1 MTQDERCLGESY
13 IPPTRKVAEKLI
25 VRTVEEAKSI
35 MSGRQKPYDSMDLQ
49 SRLSGPS
56 DYPFKSGTINF
67 GAYKTILNLRILSWI
82 NFSFSRFYKIN
93 LYAFFLSS
101 LYPLIL

>member
-1 MTQDERCLGESY
+1 MKGVLESL
-13 IPPTRKVAEKLI
+13 ISAMRKVAEKLI
-25 VRTVEEAKSI
+25 GRTVEEAESI

-56 DYPFKSGTINF
+56 DYPLKSGTINF
-67 GAYKTILNLRILSWI
+67 GAYKTILNLRIFSWI
-82 NFSFSRFYKIN
+82 NFSFSQIYKIN
-93 LYAFFLSS
+93 LYAFFLPS